1 MRRNFKFLAVLLLFL
16 TGAGLAH
23 ALQCKS
29 GSSSCSSS
37 SASDCTNLG
46 YSSSAESNCKHYLL
60 CPFNTSYKTCVAFD
74 NSEPEPDCSDYP
86 LTECPDNGICD
97 ECPDD
102 KTYLKF
108 TGCESGYVLNAD
120 KTGCEETACD
130 DGYAKSVDGCGMQG
144 KDGWH
149 LGNLIDTTTGCYRCM
164 PNDCKE
170 GYSTDTTDCGNGY
183 TLDNDGY
190 SGENECGM
198 CICTNPCEDTYTGEI
213 PENAHAVTETCNACD
228 EEKEIVT
235 GWECDGGFSADAN
248 KTKCLGPCDKSADE
262 HCKTWSSELEDCEC
276 TECEEFYEKKDGK
289 CVPMTC
295 DDDNETADDCKDTET
310 YIVDKT
316 LMNNEVCG
324 HCVDC
329 TDENDPHSPCKGMY
343 TCSGDGR
350 VGVGT
355 GDCPCGNVTYY
366 KKCQVVETCGTEYKY
381 ENGGSCYARTQN
393 QVGTVIT
400 LGEYLVGDK
409 CTKIDLTKVYWYASC
424 TGTNCEGNDGPAYGL
439 KECPNGAVGSG
450 KTVECGNI
458 TYYEECDCDTKNIYE
473 NGGKCYAYT
482 QNQVGTWATR
492 GKYLVGDK
500 CTMGGTGTKV
510 YKYADC
516 TTEKDCEGN
525 PGLAYGLKTCPNG
538 EVGSG
543 KTVECGDITYYEECG
558 CDTEYSYENGGSCY
572 AYTQNEVGTSATRG
586 KYLVGD
592 KCTTNGGTKVYWYA
606 SCTGTNCEGNKGPA
620 YGLKKCD
627 TGYYAVGTIVEC
639 GGDVY
644 GSDCAAT
651 CNYELQASDCAE
663 NQTFVARCR
672 DYNNVEFGECVDN

>member
-74 NSEPEPDCSDYP
+74 DSEPEPDCSDYP

-97 ECPDD
+97 KCPDD
-102 KTYLKF
+102 ETWLKF

-120 KTGCEETACD
+120 KTGCEESTCD
-130 DGYAKSVDGCGMQG
+130 EGYARSEDGCGMQG
-144 KDGWH
+144 ANGWY
-149 LGNLIDTTTGCYRCM
+149 LGNLDTATGCYRCM
-164 PNDCKE
+164 PNDCKD

-190 SGENECGM
+190 SGEDECGM
-198 CICTNPCEDTYTGEI
+198 CVCTDPCKDTYTGEI

-235 GWECDGGFSADAN
+235 DWECDDGFAPNAA
-248 KTKCLGPCDKSADE
+248 KTKCLGPCDKSTDE

-295 DDDNETADDCKDTET
+295 DDDNETADDCTDTET

-329 TDENDPHSPCKGMY
+329 ADENDPNSPCKGLY

-350 VGVGT
+350 IGVG
-355 GDCPCGNVTYY
+355 DSPCHCGNVLYY
-366 KKCQVVETCGTEYKY
+366 KECQVVETCNTENVN
-381 ENGGSCYARTQN
+381 ENGGTCYASAN
-393 QVGTVIT
+393 DSMSGFYVVG
-400 LGEYLVGDK
+400 EK
-409 CTKIDLTKVYWYASC
+409 CTKIDLTKVY
-424 TGTNCEGNDGPAYGL
+424 
-439 KECPNGAVGSG
+439 K
-450 KTVECGNI
+450 
-458 TYYEECDCDTKNIYE
+458 
-473 NGGKCYAYT
+473 YAY
-482 QNQVGTWATR
+482 
-492 GKYLVGDK
+492 
-500 CTMGGTGTKV
+500 
-510 YKYADC
+510 C
-516 TTEKDCEGN
+516 TTKKDCEGN
-525 PGLAYGLKTCPNG
+525 PGLAYGLKRCDG
-538 EVGSG
+538 DKGSG
-543 KTVECGDITYYEECG
+543 KTVECGGYTYFENCDG
-558 CDTEYSYENGGSCY
+558 TCDTENVNENGGTCY
-572 AYTQNEVGTSATRG
+572 ASINDSLDGF
-586 KYLVGD
+586 YLIGE
-592 KCTTNGGTKVYWYA
+592 KCTKLDGVTKVYLHGY
-606 SCTGTNCEGNKGPA
+606 CTTDKDCEGNPGLA
-620 YGLKKCD
+620 YGLKICDGDKGSGKTVECGGKKYFENCDGTCDTENVNENGGTCYASIYDSLGGFYLVGEKCTKLDGVTKVYLHGYCTTDKDCEGNPGLAYGLKICD

-639 GGDVY
+639 GGNVY

>member
-74 NSEPEPDCSDYP
+74 DSEPEPDCSDYP

-97 ECPDD
+97 KCPDD
-102 KTYLKF
+102 ETWLKF

-120 KTGCEETACD
+120 KTGCEESTCD
-130 DGYAKSVDGCGMQG
+130 EGYARSEDGCGMQG
-144 KDGWH
+144 ANGWY
-149 LGNLIDTTTGCYRCM
+149 LGNLDTATGCYRCM
-164 PNDCKE
+164 PNDCKD

-190 SGENECGM
+190 SGEDECGM

-381 ENGGSCYARTQN
+381 ANGGSCYARTQN

-424 TGTNCEGNDGPAYGL
+424 TGTNCEGN
-439 KECPNGAVGSG
+439 N
-450 KTVECGNI
+450 
-458 TYYEECDCDTKNIYE
+458 
-473 NGGKCYAYT
+473 
-482 QNQVGTWATR
+482 
-492 GKYLVGDK
+492 
-500 CTMGGTGTKV
+500 
-510 YKYADC
+510 
-516 TTEKDCEGN
+516 
-525 PGLAYGLKTCPNG
+525 
-538 EVGSG
+538 
-543 KTVECGDITYYEECG
+543 
-558 CDTEYSYENGGSCY
+558 
-572 AYTQNEVGTSATRG
+572 
-586 KYLVGD
+586 
-592 KCTTNGGTKVYWYA
+592 
-606 SCTGTNCEGNKGPA
+606 GPA

>member
-37 SASDCTNLG
+37 SASDCTSLG
-46 YSSSAESNCKHYLL
+46 YSSSDVSNCKHYLL

-74 NSEPEPDCSDYP
+74 DSEPEPDCSDYP

-97 ECPDD
+97 KCPDD
-102 KTYLKF
+102 ETWLKF

-120 KTGCEETACD
+120 KTGCEESTCD
-130 DGYAKSVDGCGMQG
+130 EGYARSEDGCGMQG
-144 KDGWH
+144 ANGQY
-149 LGNLIDTTTGCYRCM
+149 LGNLDTATGCYRCM

-190 SGENECGM
+190 SGEDECGM

-329 TDENDPHSPCKGMY
+329 ADENDPNSPCKGMY

-350 VGVGT
+350 VGVGE
-355 GDCPCGNVTYY
+355 GDCHCGKVTYY
-366 KKCQVVETCGTEYKY
+366 KKCQVVETCVTGR
-381 ENGGSCYARTQN
+381 ENECNAETLDYLNSWHTTHGYYI
-393 QVGTVIT
+393 VG
-400 LGEYLVGDK
+400 EK
-409 CTKIDLTKVYWYASC
+409 CTKIDLTKVYWYDS
-424 TGTNCEGNDGPAYGL
+424 
-439 KECPNGAVGSG
+439 
-450 KTVECGNI
+450 
-458 TYYEECDCDTKNIYE
+458 
-473 NGGKCYAYT
+473 
-482 QNQVGTWATR
+482 
-492 GKYLVGDK
+492 
-500 CTMGGTGTKV
+500 
-510 YKYADC
+510 C

-525 PGLAYGLKTCPNG
+525 QGPAYGLKTCDG
-538 EVGSG
+538 DKGSG
-543 KTVECGDITYYEECG
+543 KTVECGGYTYFENCDETCVTGRENECNAETLDYLNRWHTTHG
-558 CDTEYSYENGGSCY
+558 YYI
-572 AYTQNEVGTSATRG
+572 VGE
-586 KYLVGD
+586 
-592 KCTTNGGTKVYWYA
+592 KCTKIDLTKVYWYD
-606 SCTGTNCEGNKGPA
+606 SCTTEKDCEGNQGPA
-620 YGLKKCD
+620 YGLKTCAS
-627 TGYYAVGTIVEC
+627 GYFAVGTIVKC
-639 GGDVY
+639 GGLVY

-663 NQTFVARCR
+663 NQSFVAHCR
-672 DYNNVEFGECVDN
+672 DYNDVEFGECVDN

>member
-1 MRRNFKFLAVLLLFL
+1 MTRRNFKFLAVLLLFL

-190 SGENECGM
+190 SGEDECGM

-381 ENGGSCYARTQN
+381 ANGGSCYAYTQN
-393 QVGTVIT
+393 QVGTWAT
-400 LGEYLVGDK
+400 RGKYLVGDK

-424 TGTNCEGNDGPAYGL
+424 TGTN
-439 KECPNGAVGSG
+439 
-450 KTVECGNI
+450 
-458 TYYEECDCDTKNIYE
+458 
-473 NGGKCYAYT
+473 
-482 QNQVGTWATR
+482 
-492 GKYLVGDK
+492 
-500 CTMGGTGTKV
+500 
-510 YKYADC
+510 
-516 TTEKDCEGN
+516 CEGN

-620 YGLKKCD
+620 YGLKECD